1 MDLLATFLLG
11 SLVALILG
19 TKAEASGLSAEPAQL
34 EAALDEHT
42 GPQEQPN
49 GTDLHWPGLGV
60 VLPDPDL

>member
-19 TKAEASGLSAEPAQL
+19 TKAEASGLSAEL

-60 VLPDPDL
+60 VLADPDL